1 MYVSIYGYLNLHLM
15 SAIEINRASTTASTT
30 TIIPTTADPSIDDT
44 TTHAPITDKPERT
57 TTETGSIII
66 LYIFSKFIT
75 FKVNPILSNMNICIK
90 LLETGE
96 ILAVS
101 VDIII
106 LPVYYVGVENEVDD
120 TSYTADKP
128 VFERIIADITNSS
141 ESDVES
147 SFVEM
152 ISSITKIGPR
162 IGRSLNWKSKRS
174 NGNRA
179 LINVVVKPRHK
190 THEAYVV
197 SKMNLSISLRDEI
210 NAELQNRPTENGVS
224 VERVNPMTRK
234 SGNMI

>member
-1 MYVSIYGYLNLHLM
+1 M

-30 TIIPTTADPSIDDT
+30 TIVPTTAAPSLDDT
-44 TTHAPITDKPERT
+44 TTNAPITDIPERT

-66 LYIFSKFIT
+66 LYIFSKF
-75 FKVNPILSNMNICIK
+75 FEVNPILSNMDICIK

-141 ESDVES
+141 ESEVES

-162 IGRSLNWKSKRS
+162 IGRSPNRKSKRS

-179 LINVVVKPRHK
+179 LINVVVKPRDK
-190 THEAYVV
+190 IHEAYVV
-197 SKMNLSISLRDEI
+197 SKLNLSISLRDEI
-210 NAELQNRPTENGVS
+210 NLELQNRPTENGVS

>member
-1 MYVSIYGYLNLHLM
+1 
-15 SAIEINRASTTASTT
+15 
-30 TIIPTTADPSIDDT
+30 
-44 TTHAPITDKPERT
+44 
-57 TTETGSIII
+57 
-66 LYIFSKFIT
+66 
-75 FKVNPILSNMNICIK
+75 MNTCIK

-141 ESDVES
+141 ESEVES

-162 IGRSLNWKSKRS
+162 IGRSPNRKRSKRS

-179 LINVVVKPRHK
+179 LINVVVKPRDK
-190 THEAYVV
+190 IHEAYVV
-197 SKMNLSISLRDEI
+197 SKLNLSISLRDEI
-210 NAELQNRPTENGVS
+210 NFELQNRPTENGVS

-234 SGNMI
+234 SGKMI

>member
-1 MYVSIYGYLNLHLM
+1 MH
-15 SAIEINRASTTASTT
+15 
-30 TIIPTTADPSIDDT
+30 
-44 TTHAPITDKPERT
+44 
-57 TTETGSIII
+57 
-66 LYIFSKFIT
+66 
-75 FKVNPILSNMNICIK
+75 ICIK

-141 ESDVES
+141 VTEVES

-152 ISSITKIGPR
+152 ISSITKNIGPR
-162 IGRSLNWKSKRS
+162 IGRSLNRKSKRS

-179 LINVVVKPRHK
+179 LINVVVIPRNK
-190 THEAYVV
+190 IHEVYVV

-210 NAELQNRPTENGVS
+210 NLELQNRPTENGVS

>member
-1 MYVSIYGYLNLHLM
+1 MH
-15 SAIEINRASTTASTT
+15 
-30 TIIPTTADPSIDDT
+30 
-44 TTHAPITDKPERT
+44 
-57 TTETGSIII
+57 
-66 LYIFSKFIT
+66 
-75 FKVNPILSNMNICIK
+75 ICIK

-141 ESDVES
+141 ESEVES
-147 SFVEM
+147 SFIEM
-152 ISSITKIGPR
+152 ISSITKMIGPR
-162 IGRSLNWKSKRS
+162 IGRSLNRKSKRS

-179 LINVVVKPRHK
+179 LINVVVIPRNK
-190 THEAYVV
+190 IHEAYVV

-210 NAELQNRPTENGVS
+210 NLELQNRPTENGVS

>member
-1 MYVSIYGYLNLHLM
+1 MP
-15 SAIEINRASTTASTT
+15 AIEINRASTTASTT
-30 TIIPTTADPSIDDT
+30 TIIPTTADPSLDDT
-44 TTHAPITDKPERT
+44 TTHAPITDIPERT
-57 TTETGSIII
+57 TTETGLIII
-66 LYIFSKFIT
+66 LYIFSKF
-75 FKVNPILSNMNICIK
+75 KVNPILSNMDICIK

-101 VDIII
+101 VNIII

-141 ESDVES
+141 ESEVES

-162 IGRSLNWKSKRS
+162 IGRSPNRKSKRS

-179 LINVVVKPRHK
+179 LINVVVKPRDK
-190 THEAYVV
+190 IHEAYVV
-197 SKMNLSISLRDEI
+197 SKLNLSISLRDEI
-210 NAELQNRPTENGVS
+210 NLELQNRPTENGVS
-224 VERVNPMTRK
+224 VERVNSMTRK

>member
-1 MYVSIYGYLNLHLM
+1 MLNK
-15 SAIEINRASTTASTT
+15 NT
-30 TIIPTTADPSIDDT
+30 
-44 TTHAPITDKPERT
+44 
-57 TTETGSIII
+57 
-66 LYIFSKFIT
+66 
-75 FKVNPILSNMNICIK
+75 CIK

-141 ESDVES
+141 ESEVES

-162 IGRSLNWKSKRS
+162 IGRSPNRKSKRS

-179 LINVVVKPRHK
+179 LINVVVKPRDK
-190 THEAYVV
+190 IHEAYVV
-197 SKMNLSISLRDEI
+197 SKLNLSISLRDEI
-210 NAELQNRPTENGVS
+210 NLELQNRPTENGIS
-224 VERVNPMTRK
+224 VERVNPMTRR
-234 SGNMI
+234 SGNVI

>member
-1 MYVSIYGYLNLHLM
+1 MH
-15 SAIEINRASTTASTT
+15 
-30 TIIPTTADPSIDDT
+30 
-44 TTHAPITDKPERT
+44 
-57 TTETGSIII
+57 
-66 LYIFSKFIT
+66 
-75 FKVNPILSNMNICIK
+75 ICIK

-141 ESDVES
+141 ESEVES

-174 NGNRA
+174 KGNRA
-179 LINVVVKPRHK
+179 LINVVVKPRDK

-210 NAELQNRPTENGVS
+210 NLELQNRPTENGVS

-234 SGNMI
+234 SGKMI

>member
-1 MYVSIYGYLNLHLM
+1 MH
-15 SAIEINRASTTASTT
+15 
-30 TIIPTTADPSIDDT
+30 
-44 TTHAPITDKPERT
+44 
-57 TTETGSIII
+57 
-66 LYIFSKFIT
+66 
-75 FKVNPILSNMNICIK
+75 ICIK

-106 LPVYYVGVENEVDD
+106 LPVYYVGVDNEVDD

-141 ESDVES
+141 VTEVES
-147 SFVEM
+147 SFVEI

-162 IGRSLNWKSKRS
+162 IGRSLNRKSKRS

-179 LINVVVKPRHK
+179 LINVVVKPRNK
-190 THEAYVV
+190 IHEVYVV
-197 SKMNLSISLRDEI
+197 SKMNLSISLRDAI
-210 NAELQNRPTENGVS
+210 NLELQNRPTENGIR

>member
-1 MYVSIYGYLNLHLM
+1 M
-15 SAIEINRASTTASTT
+15 SAIEISRATTTASTT
-30 TIIPTTADPSIDDT
+30 TIIPTTASPSLDDT
-44 TTHAPITDKPERT
+44 TTNAPITDIPDRT

-66 LYIFSKFIT
+66 LYIFFNFTT
-75 FKVNPILSNMNICIK
+75 FHSQFYTVKYEYMYKP
-90 LLETGE
+90 LETGE

-141 ESDVES
+141 ESEVES

-162 IGRSLNWKSKRS
+162 IGRSLNRKSKRS

-179 LINVVVKPRHK
+179 LINVVVKPRNK
-190 THEAYVV
+190 IHEANVV
-197 SKMNLSISLRDEI
+197 SKMNLSISLRDDI
-210 NAELQNRPTENGVS
+210 NLELQNRPTENGVS